1 MGIKKLFLPRV
12 IEANFWV
19 KFFFALQQVKALVVL
34 RIGASSVSIIY
45 FLNRAPVVLR
55 GKTREAF
62 LSSHATCV
70 RARQGARIEHRS
82 HSFHIAGVS
91 SSKDTTLSQE
101 SNVQVDK
108 VNVKHATRPHNTQQ
122 IMQTVWEKVVIF
134 MDFAVL
140 ERLPRKASNT
150 GALPSLL

>member
-1 MGIKKLFLPRV
+1 MYC
-12 IEANFWV
+12 A
-19 KFFFALQQVKALVVL
+19 
-34 RIGASSVSIIY
+34 
-45 FLNRAPVVLR
+45 
-55 GKTREAF
+55 GKQEAF

-140 ERLPRKASNT
+140 ERLPRKASLT
-150 GALPSLL
+150 GALPSIAHIHITFLSSEGAAFASLLCESVVCVGIGLPLPET